1 MAHASRGGSK
11 GRKTSFEAFST
22 HSSLGAPRRKRKSAK
37 KYALKHGHFTAASQ
51 KKEESE
57 KTATFIAPVS
67 ALPRP
72 IDRVTFRAVG
82 AASRTRQAPLTLSEK
97 WPRLPQ
103 TAGGK
108 EPKCQV
114 AAPQKNAAQ

>member
-37 KYALKHGHFTAASQ
+37 KYALQHGHFTAASP

-57 KTATFIAPVS
+57 KTATFIASVS
-67 ALPRP
+67 SCPTRAAVLDLAVTVALL
-72 IDRVTFRAVG
+72 VVLYVCKLCVYCAHRAVKKSAPGSG
-82 AASRTRQAPLTLSEK
+82 AKMRDYLR
-97 WPRLPQ
+97 
-103 TAGGK
+103 
-108 EPKCQV
+108 
-114 AAPQKNAAQ
+114 